1 MVPSN
6 FVRGVRARYFSHKRR
21 ISTVVRWYW
30 RYFSAQED
38 APWLVCEFALELLD
52 PPEHACRELSPREFE
67 ILRLLVGGK
76 SVDDI
81 GTVLHISPKTV
92 QNCHYQIKSKLGVK
106 SDIELMRLAMR
117 LRLVE

>member
-1 MVPSN
+1 
-6 FVRGVRARYFSHKRR
+6 
-21 ISTVVRWYW
+21 
-30 RYFSAQED
+30 
-38 APWLVCEFALELLD
+38 
-52 PPEHACRELSPREFE
+52 
-67 ILRLLVGGK
+67 VGGK